1 MHARSL
7 LIAALLLLACKHDAE
22 TAPTPDATATPD
34 AGATAAAAAPA
45 PAPAPAKK
53 TYDKLPR
60 LEFNRRAAERFA
72 NVFWRTDA
80 NKNGALD
87 ADELAVLWG
96 YGDLVRTDL
105 IDAKGAF
112 TSRFDVLYAELTAPD
127 ADAPSPEEKARRD
140 AIRRELAQGRPTLL
154 ETDFSGASAEDKAI
168 VEHVAKAAVVV
179 ERLHARQLGTAG
191 LEQKIP
197 KDDPSSRMV
206 FFRNQEPHCMAPKTE
221 NDPACSAVPEKK
233 KRVVGLY
240 PAAIQAD
247 PKFCDLLSKQPN
259 AKELTDHFT
268 VVVEGDKPGTFKA
281 VPYSEAW
288 KDDMESV
295 ANELEAAANA
305 IASPSEAAFKA
316 YLQAQAKAFRT
327 NDWESANGPWAAMG
341 ADNSKWYLRIAPDE
355 VYYEPCA
362 WKAGFATAFA
372 RINPDS
378 IAWQKKLDPVKGDM
392 EKALAELAGPPY
404 KARDVKFKLPDF
416 IDIVINSGDN
426 RDSHGGTIGQSLP
439 NWGPVA
445 EKGGRTVTMT
455 NLYMDEDSRAS
466 AGEQMA
472 SIFCPPTMTK
482 ATTDP
487 GTMIISIVLH
497 EAAHNLG
504 PAHDYK
510 VKGKTDDQVFGG
522 PLASTMEELKAQ
534 TSALYFSDWLATRN
548 LLTKEEAEKVHV
560 RDVAWAFGHI
570 SRGMYSG
577 SGSPKAYSQ
586 LASIEMG
593 TLWKAGV
600 LTWSADTLAA
610 NGTDKGCFDIVF
622 DKWAPEVQKLE
633 RAVLQ
638 AKGKG
643 DKKAAEGMK
652 AQWVD
657 AKDDWAKMRDLITER
672 WLRAPK
678 ASFVYSVKM

>member
-1 MHARSL
+1 MNVRP
-7 LIAALLLLACKHDAE
+7 LILAAAFVFVSCKTPGE
-22 TAPTPDATATPD
+22 TAPSTDAAPPPPD
-34 AGATAAAAAPA
+34 AGAKTAEAP
-45 PAPAPAKK
+45 PPPPKK
-53 TYDKLPR
+53 VFDKIPR
-60 LEFNRRAAERFA
+60 IDFNRRAAERFA

-80 NKNGALD
+80 NKNNALD
-87 ADELAVLWG
+87 PEELAVLWG
-96 YGDLVRTDL
+96 YGDYAKSDL

-112 TSRFDVLYAELTAPD
+112 TTRFETLYAELTSPE
-127 ADAPSPEEKARRD
+127 ADAPSAEEKARRD
-140 AIRRELAQGRPTLL
+140 AIRRELAQGKPTLL
-154 ETDFSGASAEDKAI
+154 ETDFTGASAEDKAI
-168 VEHVAKAAVVV
+168 VEHITKAAMIV
-179 ERLHARQLGTAG
+179 ERLHARQLGTLG
-191 LEQKIP
+191 LDAKIP
-197 KDDPSSRMV
+197 KDDPASRMV
-206 FFRNQEPHCMAPKTE
+206 FYRNQEPHCMAPKTE
-221 NDPACSAVPEKK
+221 NDPACSALPEKQ

-240 PAAIQAD
+240 PADIQKD
-247 PKFCDLLSKQPN
+247 PKFCDMLAKQPN
-259 AKELTDHFT
+259 AAQLTDHFSI
-268 VVVEGDKPGTFKA
+268 VVAGDKPGTFKA

-295 ANELEAAANA
+295 ALELEAAAAA
-305 IASPSEAAFKA
+305 IQSTSEAALKT
-316 YLQAQAKAFRT
+316 YLLAQAKAFRT
-327 NDWESANGPWAAMG
+327 NDWESANESWAAMG

-378 IAWQKKLDPVKGDM
+378 IAWQKKLDPVKGEM
-392 EKALAELAGPPY
+392 EKAIAELAGPPY

-416 IDIVINSGDN
+416 IDIIVNSGDN

-439 NWGPVA
+439 NWGKVA

-455 NLYMDEDSRAS
+455 NLYQDDDSRSILA
-466 AGEQMA
+466 EQMA
-472 SIFCPPTMTK
+472 SLFCPPTNAK
-482 ATTDP
+482 ATTEP
-487 GTMIISIVLH
+487 APMLMSIVLH
-497 EAAHNLG
+497 EASHNLG
-504 PAHDYK
+504 PSHDYK

-534 TSALYFSDWLATRN
+534 TSALYFTDWLVTKG
-548 LLTKEEAEKVHV
+548 LLTKEEADKTHV

-586 LASIEMG
+586 LASIQMG

-600 LTWSADTLAA
+600 LTWSPDTVAA
-610 NGTDKGCFDIVF
+610 NGSDKGCFDVVF

-633 RAVLQ
+633 RTVVQ

-643 DKKAAEGMK
+643 DKKAAEALK

-657 AKDDWAKMRDLITER
+657 AKDDWAKMRELITER

-678 ASFVYSVKM
+678 MSFVYSVKM